1 MDRGFIMI
9 RTLSLSLTSAAA
21 LVVFASTLAAPVQAA
36 DRSIAVEAKPSK
48 LRPVF
53 RVEEAADQGPVDVAA
68 NSDDAGS
75 KPSKS
80 KFFRVEEE
88 APAKDAGVA
97 ETAPADPKPPKTL
110 EFRVDEET
118 NQVSDTPIE
127 DEKVISEPR
136 TETPTAP
143 LVKDIAPKKKA
154 AVVEEDE
161 DITTDTAAEDIAGD
175 QQGPV
180 VLDDGTQTEEQAAP
194 IVKKVAVNKR
204 RNAYA
209 VYDEGYDQYT
219 DGFQPQSYNL
229 PSCHNKSYG
238 Y

>member
-1 MDRGFIMI
+1 MI

-21 LVVFASTLAAPVQAA
+21 LVVFASTFTSPLQAA

-53 RVEEAADQGPVDVAA
+53 RVQEAADQGAVDVAA
-68 NSDDAGS
+68 NSDEAGP
-75 KPSKS
+75 KPTKS

-88 APAKDAGVA
+88 APTKDAGVA
-97 ETAPADPKPPKTL
+97 ETAPINPKPPKTL
-110 EFRVDEET
+110 EFRVDEDT

-127 DEKVISEPR
+127 DEKVITEPR
-136 TETPTAP
+136 TETPAAP
-143 LVKDIAPKKKA
+143 LVKDVAPKKKA
-154 AVVEEDE
+154 AVVDE
-161 DITTDTAAEDIAGD
+161 NDDGTTTDTASEDIADD

-180 VLDDGTQTEEQAAP
+180 ALDDDAQTEEQAAP
-194 IVKKVAVNKR
+194 VVKKVAVNKR
-204 RNAYA
+204 RKAYV

-219 DGFQPQSYNL
+219 DGYQPQSYNL

>member
-1 MDRGFIMI
+1 MDRGIIMI

-21 LVVFASTLAAPVQAA
+21 LVVFASTFTAPLQAA

-53 RVEEAADQGPVDVAA
+53 RVEEAADQGAVDVAA
-68 NSDDAGS
+68 NPDDAGS

-97 ETAPADPKPPKTL
+97 ETAPAGPKPPKTF

-127 DEKVISEPR
+127 DEKVIAEPR
-136 TETPTAP
+136 TETPAAP
-143 LVKDIAPKKKA
+143 LLKDVTPKKKA
-154 AVVEEDE
+154 AVVEKDE
-161 DITTDTAAEDIAGD
+161 DGTTDTASEDIAGD

-180 VLDDGTQTEEQAAP
+180 VLDDDAQTEEQAAP
-194 IVKKVAVNKR
+194 VVKKVAVNKR
-204 RNAYA
+204 RKDYV
-209 VYDEGYDQYT
+209 VYDDADDQYT
-219 DGFQPQSYNL
+219 DGYQPQSYNL
-229 PSCHNKSYG
+229 PSCQNKSYG